1 MIGSLEIS
9 NLKCIKSLRM
19 ECRNLNVLIGT
30 NSSGKSTILQ
40 ALLLVGQNLETAE
53 GLNGRLVE
61 LGDFKEAICIYS
73 AEKELKIVISSDNNS
88 LLETKMALT
97 SDRDS
102 YLVHS
107 ECESQQEFEEWKKSL
122 NINKR
127 GLQYLSCHRI
137 GPRKAYQK
145 NMTLDDVIGIDGE
158 YAMSYLNQ
166 HGKDPVEP
174 AMCKGKAD
182 LTLLGQMNWWLSY
195 IMDSTIMTESIRGM
209 DLIKVSYQMN
219 DMESIRPGNIG
230 AGISYLAAVLVM
242 CLSAPE
248 QGVIIIEN
256 PEIHLHPSAQAK
268 VCEFLYFIAA
278 SGRQIFV
285 ETHSDHIFNG
295 FRAGLAT
302 GSMQEALLNIQ
313 FIYLNEQHLAEALK
327 VKIGKRGRIEN
338 QRKDLF
344 DQFDLD
350 LNRMIGL

>member
-1 MIGSLEIS
+1 MINSLEIN
-9 NLKCIKSLRM
+9 NLKCVKSMQM

-30 NSSGKSTILQ
+30 NSSGKTTIQQ
-40 ALLLVGQNLETAE
+40 ALLLVGQNLESVE

-61 LGDFKEAICIYS
+61 LGDFEDAKCIYS
-73 AEKELKIVISSDNNS
+73 AEKEFGITLSSDCNS
-88 LLETKMALT
+88 PVEIKMALT
-97 SDRDS
+97 NDSDS
-102 YLVHS
+102 YLVHTECDS
-107 ECESQQEFEEWKKSL
+107 EQEFDEWKKSFS
-122 NINKR
+122 IKKR

-137 GPRKAYQK
+137 GPRKVYKK

-166 HGKDPVEP
+166 HGKDIVEP
-174 AMCKGKAD
+174 AMCKGNVD
-182 LTLLGQMNWWLSY
+182 FTLLGQMNWWLSY
-195 IMDSTIMTESIRGM
+195 IMDSAIMTESISGT

-230 AGISYLAAVLVM
+230 AGISYLAAMLVM
-242 CLSAPE
+242 CLSSPE
-248 QGVIIIEN
+248 KGVLVIEN

-278 SGRQIFV
+278 RDRQIFV

-295 FRAGLAT
+295 FRVGIAT
-302 GSMQEALLNIQ
+302 ESMREELLNIQ
-313 FIYLNEQHLAEALK
+313 FVFLNEQHVAEVVR

-350 LNRMIGL
+350 LNKMIGL